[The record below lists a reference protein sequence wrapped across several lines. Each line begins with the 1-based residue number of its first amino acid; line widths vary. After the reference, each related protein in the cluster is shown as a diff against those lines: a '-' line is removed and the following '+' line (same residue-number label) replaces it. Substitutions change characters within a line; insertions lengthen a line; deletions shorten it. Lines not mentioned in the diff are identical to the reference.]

1 MTLAEALAEYYTVN
15 PGLSGTNKIAP
26 SLSAPGFCNV
36 HGSFAKPLDL
46 TAFAYTTGGSAAI
59 RMIARTSTP
68 EYQGFKFAFGGH
80 GVPKTSI
87 FGGGSF
93 KAGFNVTGTSDA
105 IALGVCVR
113 VLCCWSVRAGWQRVC
128 VRECASARCDMM
140 QWSTRVLDHVI
151 WCIQRAFF
159 SVCMLADVC
168 SFFGSRFSRF
178 D

>member
-1 MTLAEALAEYYTVN
+1 MYHISSLFLNFCCSVFT
-15 PGLSGTNKIAP
+15 GTNKIVP
-26 SLSAPGFCNV
+26 SLSAPGFCNA

-93 KAGFNVTGTSDA
+93 KAGFNMTGTSEA

-113 VLCCWSVRAGWQRVC
+113 VRSCWSVRAGWQRVC
-128 VRECASARCDMM
+128 VRECASARCDRM
-140 QWSTRVLDHVI
+140 QWSTRVLDPTVHS
-151 WCIQRAFF
+151 ASLF
-159 SVCMLADVC
+159 
-168 SFFGSRFSRF
+168 
-178 D
+178 